1 MKRFTWIISFSILA
15 IVSCSKNEKNVEIS
29 SVVVSEEKQAVVLT
43 PEEEGKVLVEGADCL
58 TCHKM
63 DAQLIGPS
71 YQEVAKKYT
80 EKEVDM
86 LADKIIN
93 GGVGVWGD
101 VPMSQHPGL
110 DKENAKKMVKYI
122 LAQKK

>member
-1 MKRFTWIISFSILA
+1 MKRSIGIFFFSVLA
-15 IVSCSKNEKNVEIS
+15 IFSCSKSEKNVEIT
-29 SVVVSEEKQAVVLT
+29 SVAVSEEKPAVVLT
-43 PEEEGKVLVEGADCL
+43 PEEEGKTLVEGADCL

-71 YQEVAKKYT
+71 YQEIAKKYT
-80 EKEVDM
+80 DKEVDL